1 MRIVVLAFLLGLGLA
16 GSASAAEMEL
26 TPANTNIENVGSLQ
40 RGAKYFVNYC
50 LGCHSA
56 KYVRYNRLAND
67 LVAQRQ
73 GRHDAAIG
81 ERKPLATVP
90 IPDTYLRQGETRS
103 LRPYQMEAMQALDR
117 TVELGK
123 RRFLI
128 SVP

>member
-67 LVAQRQ
+67 LGITEKQLVENLMFT
-73 GRHDAAIG
+73 G
-81 ERKPLATVP
+81 ERPF
-90 IPDTYLRQGETRS
+90 DTMANAKIGR
-103 LRPYQMEAMQALDR
+103 AH
-117 TVELGK
+117 V
-123 RRFLI
+123 
-128 SVP
+128 